1 MKTATVTKG
10 SLSGTDKGRAAI
22 IEGKRK
28 AVIKRTEYQ
37 SKKRKQ
43 DTSLNRGEN
52 KEDFM
57 NLTRYEQ
64 EVVINFN
71 AEEDTAT
78 VYTANPTWLRK
89 MEALAK
95 EFPDTFCLIR
105 QTEISRTYEMP
116 KRLVRIGKP
125 RELSSAQ
132 RENLIKMRNAKKQ
145 MHD

>member
-1 MKTATVTKG
+1 
-10 SLSGTDKGRAAI
+10 
-22 IEGKRK
+22 
-28 AVIKRTEYQ
+28 
-37 SKKRKQ
+37 
-43 DTSLNRGEN
+43 
-52 KEDFM
+52 M

-105 QTEISRTYEMP
+105 QTEISRT
-116 KRLVRIGKP
+116 
-125 RELSSAQ
+125 
-132 RENLIKMRNAKKQ
+132 
-145 MHD
+145 

>member
-1 MKTATVTKG
+1 
-10 SLSGTDKGRAAI
+10 
-22 IEGKRK
+22 
-28 AVIKRTEYQ
+28 
-37 SKKRKQ
+37 
-43 DTSLNRGEN
+43 
-52 KEDFM
+52 M

-89 MEALAK
+89 MEALTK
-95 EFPDTFCLIR
+95 EFPDTFRLIR